1 MEKRSVSIDSARGTS
16 AESAV
21 TLNSGGQSSSMSGAS
36 VSDPDAPHLQATARA
51 FCRATW
57 PSCRGEHF
65 GQTGAD
71 GREEKMTVPTA
82 SY

>member
-51 FCRATW
+51 GNMALAAVANILARLA
-57 PSCRGEHF
+57 
-65 GQTGAD
+65 QMV
-71 GREEKMTVPTA
+71 GRKKMTVPTA